1 MIINSIISLPGD
13 KSISHRSIMLSSI
26 ASGVSRI
33 TNLNDGEDLQS
44 TIKAMQSCGALIKQ
58 DKDLI
63 VVTGSSLASPKEP
76 IDCGN
81 SGTTSR
87 LLTGLLSSQ
96 HLSFSLIGD
105 ESLSKR
111 PMNRVIKPLK
121 EMGCIIKSNDGLL
134 PLHIDA
140 SNSFKGI
147 DYKMPIASA
156 QVKSAILLAGLG
168 AKNPSVVKELK
179 HSRNHSE
186 IMLESMGANI
196 VVDDNNITVN
206 PLSSKLKS
214 FNMDIPADPS
224 SAAFFIALAALLK
237 GSDLTVKNILLNPTR
252 TGFIDVLGKMGV
264 QGLVSNPMTNN
275 GESCGDIQFIGSN
288 IKSCDVP
295 AHMIPSIIDEIPI
308 LAVIAAFA
316 KGRTVFHRVEELRFK
331 ESDRL
336 DAIIQNLQ
344 SFGINAFEEKNNL
357 IVDGGKPTKMAKI
370 ISYDDHRIAMAF
382 IILSLVAF
390 KEFDIDN
397 TDCIDISLPGFF
409 DILKEIQR

>member
-1 MIINSIISLPGD
+1 MIINSTISLPGD
-13 KSISHRSIMLSSI
+13 KSISHRSIMLASI
-26 ASGVSRI
+26 ASGISHI
-33 TNLNDGEDLQS
+33 TNLNDGKDLHS

-58 DKDLI
+58 EKDTI
-63 VVTGSSLASPKEP
+63 VVTGSSLANPKKP

-140 SNSFKGI
+140 SKSFNGI

-156 QVKSAILLAGLG
+156 QVKSAIILAGLG
-168 AKNPSVVKELK
+168 ANNASHVKELK
-179 HSRNHSE
+179 HSRDHSE

-196 VVDDNNITVN
+196 IVDGNNIIVN

-224 SAAFFIALAALLK
+224 SAAFFIALAVLQK
-237 GSDLTVKNILLNPTR
+237 GSDLTINNILLNPTR

-264 QGLVSNPMTNN
+264 QGLVSNPTINN

-295 AHMIPSIIDEIPI
+295 ADMIPSIIDEIPI

-316 KGRTVFHRVEELRFK
+316 KGRTVFHQVEELRFK

-344 SFGINAFEEKNNL
+344 SFGVNAFEEKNNL

-370 ISYDDHRIAMAF
+370 LSFDDHRIAMAF

-390 KEFDIDN
+390 KDFDIDN

-409 DILKEIQR
+409 DTLEEIQR

>member
-1 MIINSIISLPGD
+1 MIINSTISLPGD
-13 KSISHRSIMLSSI
+13 KSISHRSIMLASI
-26 ASGVSRI
+26 ASGISHI
-33 TNLNDGEDLQS
+33 TNLNDGKDLHS

-58 DKDLI
+58 EKDTI
-63 VVTGSSLASPKEP
+63 IVTGSSLANPKKP

-140 SNSFKGI
+140 SKRFNGI

-156 QVKSAILLAGLG
+156 QVKSAIILAGLG
-168 AKNPSVVKELK
+168 ANNASHVKELK
-179 HSRNHSE
+179 HSRDHSE

-196 VVDDNNITVN
+196 IVDGDNIIVN

-264 QGLVSNPMTNN
+264 QGLVSNPTINN

-316 KGRTVFHRVEELRFK
+316 KGRTVFHQVEELRFK

-370 ISYDDHRIAMAF
+370 LSFDDHRIAMAF
-382 IILSLVAF
+382 IILSLVAY
-390 KEFDIDN
+390 KDFDIDN
-397 TDCIDISLPGFF
+397 TDCIDISLTGFF
-409 DILKEIQR
+409 EILEEIQR

>member
-13 KSISHRSIMLSSI
+13 KSISHRSIMLASI

-63 VVTGSSLASPKEP
+63 VVTGSSLANPNEP

-196 VVDDNNITVN
+196 VVDDNNITLN

-316 KGRTVFHRVEELRFK
+316 KGRTVFHQVEELRFK

-409 DILKEIQR
+409 DILEEIQR

>member
-13 KSISHRSIMLSSI
+13 KSISHRSIMLASI

-63 VVTGSSLASPKEP
+63 VVTGSSLASPKKP

-370 ISYDDHRIAMAF
+370 LSYDDHRIAMAF

-409 DILKEIQR
+409 DILEEIQR

>member
-13 KSISHRSIMLSSI
+13 KSISHRSIMLASI

-63 VVTGSSLASPKEP
+63 VVTGSSLASPKKP

-121 EMGCIIKSNDGLL
+121 DMGCIIKSNDGLL

-316 KGRTVFHRVEELRFK
+316 KGRTVFHQVEELRFK
-331 ESDRL
+331 ESNRL

-357 IVDGGKPTKMAKI
+357 IVDGGKPKNMAKI

>member
-1 MIINSIISLPGD
+1 MIVNSTISLPGD
-13 KSISHRSIMLSSI
+13 KSISHRSIMLASI

-44 TIKAMQSCGALIKQ
+44 TIKAMQSCGVLIEKEG
-58 DKDLI
+58 DTI
-63 VVTGSSLASPKEP
+63 VVTGSTLKNPTEP

-111 PMNRVIKPLK
+111 PMNRVITPLA
-121 EMGCIIKSNDGLL
+121 EMGCTITSNDGLL

-140 SNSFKGI
+140 SMGLDTI
-147 DYKMPIASA
+147 DYEMPIASA
-156 QVKSAILLAGLG
+156 QVKSAVLLAGLG
-168 AKNPSVVKELK
+168 SQNICTIKELK
-179 HSRNHSE
+179 HSRNHTE
-186 IMLESMGANI
+186 IMLESMGADIEINGDNI
-196 VVDDNNITVN
+196 DIK
-206 PLSSKLKS
+206 PLSSALRS
-214 FNMDIPADPS
+214 FTMDIPADPS
-224 SAAFFIALAALLK
+224 SAAFFIALAVLLK
-237 GSDLTVKNILLNPTR
+237 GSSLTVQNILLNPTR

-264 QGLVSNPMTNN
+264 QGLVSNPTINN
-275 GESCGDIQFIGSN
+275 GESCGDIQFIGSK
-288 IKSCDVP
+288 IQSCDIP

-316 KGRTVFHRVEELRFK
+316 EGKTVFHEVEELRFK

-336 DAIIQNLQ
+336 HAIIKNLQ
-344 SFGINAFEEKNNL
+344 LSGINAYEEGNNL
-357 IVDGGKPTKMAKI
+357 VVEGGKPTKMAKI
-370 ISYDDHRIAMAF
+370 LSFDDHRIAMAF
-382 IILSLVAF
+382 IILSIVAF
-390 KEFDIDN
+390 EQYDIDN

-409 DILKEIQR
+409 NILREIQG

>member
-1 MIINSIISLPGD
+1 M
-13 KSISHRSIMLSSI
+13 
-26 ASGVSRI
+26 
-33 TNLNDGEDLQS
+33 
-44 TIKAMQSCGALIKQ
+44 
-58 DKDLI
+58 I

-121 EMGCIIKSNDGLL
+121 EMGCIIKSNEGLL
-134 PLHIDA
+134 PLDIDA
-140 SNSFKGI
+140 SNSLKGI

-224 SAAFFIALAALLK
+224 SAAFFIAFAALLK

-275 GESCGDIQFIGSN
+275 GEPCGDIQFIGSN

-316 KGRTVFHRVEELRFK
+316 KGRTVFHQVEELRFK

-357 IVDGGKPTKMAKI
+357 IVDGGKPTNMAKI

-382 IILSLVAF
+382 IILSLVAY
-390 KEFDIDN
+390 KDFDIDN

-409 DILKEIQR
+409 DTLEEIQR

>member
-13 KSISHRSIMLSSI
+13 KSISHRSIMLASI

-316 KGRTVFHRVEELRFK
+316 KGRTVFHQVEELRFK

-370 ISYDDHRIAMAF
+370 LSFDDHRIAMAF

>member
-1 MIINSIISLPGD
+1 MIINSTISLPGD
-13 KSISHRSIMLSSI
+13 KSISHRSIMLASI
-26 ASGVSRI
+26 ASGISHI
-33 TNLNDGEDLQS
+33 TNLNDGKDLHS

-58 DKDLI
+58 EKDTI
-63 VVTGSSLASPKEP
+63 IVTGSSLANPKKP

-140 SNSFKGI
+140 SKRFNGI

-156 QVKSAILLAGLG
+156 QVKSAIILAGLG
-168 AKNPSVVKELK
+168 ANNASHVKELK
-179 HSRNHSE
+179 HSRDHSE

-196 VVDDNNITVN
+196 IVDGENITVN

-264 QGLVSNPMTNN
+264 QGLVSNPTINN

-316 KGRTVFHRVEELRFK
+316 KGRTVFHQVEELRFK

-370 ISYDDHRIAMAF
+370 LSFDDHRIAMAF

-390 KEFDIDN
+390 KDFDIDN

-409 DILKEIQR
+409 DILEEIQR

>member
-1 MIINSIISLPGD
+1 MIINSTISLPGD
-13 KSISHRSIMLSSI
+13 KSISHRSIMLASI
-26 ASGVSRI
+26 ASGISHI
-33 TNLNDGEDLQS
+33 TNLNDGKDLHS

-58 DKDLI
+58 EKDTI
-63 VVTGSSLASPKEP
+63 IVTGSSLANPKKP

-140 SNSFKGI
+140 SKRFNGI

-156 QVKSAILLAGLG
+156 QVKSAIILAGLG
-168 AKNPSVVKELK
+168 ANNASHVKELK
-179 HSRNHSE
+179 HSRDHSE

-196 VVDDNNITVN
+196 IVDGENITVN

-264 QGLVSNPMTNN
+264 QGLVSNPTINN

-295 AHMIPSIIDEIPI
+295 AHMIPSIIDETHI

-316 KGRTVFHRVEELRFK
+316 KGRTVFHQVEELRFK

-370 ISYDDHRIAMAF
+370 LSFDDHRIAMAF
-382 IILSLVAF
+382 IILSLVAY
-390 KEFDIDN
+390 KDFDIDN

-409 DILKEIQR
+409 EILEEIQR

>member
-1 MIINSIISLPGD
+1 MIINSTISLPGD
-13 KSISHRSIMLSSI
+13 KSISHRSIMLASI
-26 ASGVSRI
+26 ASGISHI
-33 TNLNDGEDLQS
+33 TNLNDGKDLHS

-58 DKDLI
+58 EKDTI
-63 VVTGSSLASPKEP
+63 IVTGSSLANPKKP

-140 SNSFKGI
+140 SKSFNGI

-156 QVKSAILLAGLG
+156 QVKSAIILAGLG
-168 AKNPSVVKELK
+168 ANNASHVKELK
-179 HSRNHSE
+179 HSRDHSE

-196 VVDDNNITVN
+196 IVDGENITVN

-264 QGLVSNPMTNN
+264 HGLVSNPTINN

-316 KGRTVFHRVEELRFK
+316 KGRTVFHQVEELRFK

-370 ISYDDHRIAMAF
+370 LSFDDHRIAMAF
-382 IILSLVAF
+382 IILSLVAY
-390 KEFDIDN
+390 KDFDIDN

-409 DILKEIQR
+409 EILEEIQR

>member
-1 MIINSIISLPGD
+1 MIINSTISLPGD
-13 KSISHRSIMLSSI
+13 KSISHRSIMLASI
-26 ASGVSRI
+26 ANGISHI
-33 TNLNDGEDLQS
+33 TNLNDGKDLHS

-58 DKDLI
+58 EKDTI
-63 VVTGSSLASPKEP
+63 IVTGSSLANPKKP

-140 SNSFKGI
+140 SKRFNGI

-156 QVKSAILLAGLG
+156 QVKSAIILAGLG
-168 AKNPSVVKELK
+168 ANNASHVKELK
-179 HSRNHSE
+179 HSRDHSE

-196 VVDDNNITVN
+196 IVDGENITVN

-264 QGLVSNPMTNN
+264 QGLVSNPTINN

-316 KGRTVFHRVEELRFK
+316 KGRTVFHQVEELRFK

-370 ISYDDHRIAMAF
+370 LSFDDHRIAMAF
-382 IILSLVAF
+382 IILSLVAY
-390 KEFDIDN
+390 KDFDIDN

-409 DILKEIQR
+409 EILEEIQR

>member
-13 KSISHRSIMLSSI
+13 KSISHRSIMLASI
-26 ASGVSRI
+26 ARGVSRI

-63 VVTGSSLASPKEP
+63 VVTGSSLANPNEP

-196 VVDDNNITVN
+196 VVDDNNITLN

-316 KGRTVFHRVEELRFK
+316 KGRTVFHQVEELRFK

-409 DILKEIQR
+409 DILEEIQR

>member
-13 KSISHRSIMLSSI
+13 KSISHRSIMLASI

-168 AKNPSVVKELK
+168 AKNPSVVRELK

-196 VVDDNNITVN
+196 VVDNNNITVN

-316 KGRTVFHRVEELRFK
+316 KGRTVFHQVEELRFK

-357 IVDGGKPTKMAKI
+357 IVDGGKPTKMTKI
-370 ISYDDHRIAMAF
+370 LSFDDHRIAMAF

-409 DILKEIQR
+409 DILEEIQR

>member
-1 MIINSIISLPGD
+1 MIINSTISLPGD
-13 KSISHRSIMLSSI
+13 KSISHRSIMLASI
-26 ASGVSRI
+26 ASGISHI
-33 TNLNDGEDLQS
+33 KNLNDGKDLHS

-58 DKDLI
+58 EKDTI
-63 VVTGSSLASPKEP
+63 VVTGSRLANPTKP

-134 PLHIDA
+134 PIHIDA

-196 VVDDNNITVN
+196 VVDDN
-206 PLSSKLKS
+206 
-214 FNMDIPADPS
+214 
-224 SAAFFIALAALLK
+224 
-237 GSDLTVKNILLNPTR
+237 
-252 TGFIDVLGKMGV
+252 
-264 QGLVSNPMTNN
+264 
-275 GESCGDIQFIGSN
+275 
-288 IKSCDVP
+288 
-295 AHMIPSIIDEIPI
+295 
-308 LAVIAAFA
+308 
-316 KGRTVFHRVEELRFK
+316 
-331 ESDRL
+331 
-336 DAIIQNLQ
+336 
-344 SFGINAFEEKNNL
+344 
-357 IVDGGKPTKMAKI
+357 
-370 ISYDDHRIAMAF
+370 
-382 IILSLVAF
+382 LSL
-390 KEFDIDN
+390 IH
-397 TDCIDISLPGFF
+397 I
-409 DILKEIQR
+409 

>member
-1 MIINSIISLPGD
+1 MIINSTISLPGD
-13 KSISHRSIMLSSI
+13 KSISHRSIMLASI
-26 ASGVSRI
+26 ASGISHI
-33 TNLNDGEDLQS
+33 TNLNDGKDLHS

-58 DKDLI
+58 EKDTI
-63 VVTGSSLASPKEP
+63 IVTGSSLANPKKP

-140 SNSFKGI
+140 SKRFNGI

-156 QVKSAILLAGLG
+156 QVKSAIILAGLG
-168 AKNPSVVKELK
+168 ANNASHVKELK
-179 HSRNHSE
+179 HSRDHSE

-196 VVDDNNITVN
+196 IVDGENITVN

-264 QGLVSNPMTNN
+264 QGLVSNPTINN

-316 KGRTVFHRVEELRFK
+316 KGRTVFHQVEELRFK

-370 ISYDDHRIAMAF
+370 LSFDDHRIAMAF
-382 IILSLVAF
+382 IILSLVAY
-390 KEFDIDN
+390 KDFDIDN

-409 DILKEIQR
+409 EILEEIQR

>member
-1 MIINSIISLPGD
+1 MIINSTISLPGD
-13 KSISHRSIMLSSI
+13 KSISHRSIMLASI
-26 ASGVSRI
+26 ASGISHI
-33 TNLNDGEDLQS
+33 TNLNDGKDLHS

-58 DKDLI
+58 EKDTI
-63 VVTGSSLASPKEP
+63 IVTGSSLANPKKP

-140 SNSFKGI
+140 SKRFNGI

-156 QVKSAILLAGLG
+156 QVKSAIILAGLG
-168 AKNPSVVKELK
+168 ANNASHVKELK
-179 HSRNHSE
+179 HSRDHSE

-196 VVDDNNITVN
+196 IVDGENITVN

-224 SAAFFIALAALLK
+224 SASFFIALAALQM
-237 GSDLTVKNILLNPTR
+237 GSDLTINNILLNPTR

-264 QGLVSNPMTNN
+264 QGLVSNPTINN

-316 KGRTVFHRVEELRFK
+316 KGRTVFHQVEELRFK

-344 SFGINAFEEKNNL
+344 SFGVNAFEEKNNL

-370 ISYDDHRIAMAF
+370 LSFDDHRIAMAF
-382 IILSLVAF
+382 IILSLVAY
-390 KEFDIDN
+390 KDFDIDN

-409 DILKEIQR
+409 DTLEEIQR

>member
-1 MIINSIISLPGD
+1 MIVNSTISLPGD
-13 KSISHRSIMLSSI
+13 KSISHRSIMLASI

-44 TIKAMQSCGALIKQ
+44 TIKAMQSCGVLIEKEG
-58 DKDLI
+58 DTI
-63 VVTGSSLASPKEP
+63 VVTGSTLKNPTEP

-111 PMNRVIKPLK
+111 PMNRVITPLA
-121 EMGCIIKSNDGLL
+121 EMGCTITSNDGLL

-140 SNSFKGI
+140 SMGLDTIN
-147 DYKMPIASA
+147 YEMPIASA
-156 QVKSAILLAGLG
+156 QVKSAVLLAGLG
-168 AKNPSVVKELK
+168 SQNICTIKELK
-179 HSRNHSE
+179 HSRDHTE
-186 IMLESMGANI
+186 IMLESMGADIEVNGDNI
-196 VVDDNNITVN
+196 DIK
-206 PLSSKLKS
+206 PLSSALQS
-214 FNMDIPADPS
+214 FTIDIPADPS
-224 SAAFFIALAALLK
+224 SAAFFIALTVLLK
-237 GSDLTVKNILLNPTR
+237 GSSLTVQNILLNPTR

-264 QGLVSNPMTNN
+264 QGLVSNPTINN
-275 GESCGDIQFIGSN
+275 GESCGDIQFIGS
-288 IKSCDVP
+288 KTQSCDIP

-316 KGRTVFHRVEELRFK
+316 EGKTVFHEVEELRFK

-336 DAIIQNLQ
+336 HAIIKNLQ
-344 SFGINAFEEKNNL
+344 LSGINAYEEGNNL
-357 IVDGGKPTKMAKI
+357 VVEGGKPTKMAKI
-370 ISYDDHRIAMAF
+370 LSFDDHRIAMAF
-382 IILSLVAF
+382 IILSIVAF
-390 KEFDIDN
+390 EQYDIDN

-409 DILKEIQR
+409 NILREIQG

>member
-13 KSISHRSIMLSSI
+13 KSISHRSIMLASI

-58 DKDLI
+58 DKDFI
-63 VVTGSSLASPKEP
+63 VVTGSSLANPKEP

-316 KGRTVFHRVEELRFK
+316 KGRTVFHQVEELRFK

-370 ISYDDHRIAMAF
+370 LSFDDHRIAMAF

-390 KEFDIDN
+390 KDFDIDN

>member
-1 MIINSIISLPGD
+1 
-13 KSISHRSIMLSSI
+13 MLASI
-26 ASGVSRI
+26 ASGISHI
-33 TNLNDGEDLQS
+33 TNLNDGKDLHS

-58 DKDLI
+58 EKDTI
-63 VVTGSSLASPKEP
+63 IVTGSSLANPKKP

-140 SNSFKGI
+140 SKRFNGI

-156 QVKSAILLAGLG
+156 QVKSAIILAGLG
-168 AKNPSVVKELK
+168 ANNASHVKELK
-179 HSRNHSE
+179 HSRDHSE

-196 VVDDNNITVN
+196 IVDGENITVN

-264 QGLVSNPMTNN
+264 QGLVSNPTINN

-316 KGRTVFHRVEELRFK
+316 KGRTVFHQVEELRFK

-370 ISYDDHRIAMAF
+370 LSFDDHRIAMAF
-382 IILSLVAF
+382 IILSLVAY
-390 KEFDIDN
+390 KDFDIDN

-409 DILKEIQR
+409 DILEEIQR

>member
-13 KSISHRSIMLSSI
+13 KSISHRSIMLASI

-63 VVTGSSLASPKEP
+63 VVTGSSLASPREP

-288 IKSCDVP
+288 IKSCDIP

-308 LAVIAAFA
+308 LAVIAAIA
-316 KGRTVFHRVEELRFK
+316 KGRTVFHQVEELRFK

-370 ISYDDHRIAMAF
+370 LSFDDHRIAMAF
-382 IILSLVAF
+382 IILSLVAY
-390 KEFDIDN
+390 KDFDIDN

-409 DILKEIQR
+409 EILEEIQR

>member
-1 MIINSIISLPGD
+1 MIINSTISLPGD
-13 KSISHRSIMLSSI
+13 KSISHRSIMLASI
-26 ASGVSRI
+26 ASGISHI
-33 TNLNDGEDLQS
+33 TNLNDGKDLHS

-58 DKDLI
+58 EKDTI
-63 VVTGSSLASPKEP
+63 IVTGSSLANPKKP

-140 SNSFKGI
+140 SKRFNGI

-156 QVKSAILLAGLG
+156 QVKSAIILAGLG
-168 AKNPSVVKELK
+168 ANNASHVKELK
-179 HSRNHSE
+179 HSRDHSE

-196 VVDDNNITVN
+196 IVDGENITVN

-264 QGLVSNPMTNN
+264 QGLVSNPTINN

-316 KGRTVFHRVEELRFK
+316 KGRTVFHQVEELRFK

-370 ISYDDHRIAMAF
+370 LSFDDHRIAMAF
-382 IILSLVAF
+382 IILSLVAY
-390 KEFDIDN
+390 KDFDIDN

-409 DILKEIQR
+409 DILEEIQR

>member
-1 MIINSIISLPGD
+1 MIINSTISLPGD
-13 KSISHRSIMLSSI
+13 KSISHRSIMLASI
-26 ASGVSRI
+26 ASGISHI
-33 TNLNDGEDLQS
+33 TNLNDGKDLHS

-58 DKDLI
+58 EKDTI
-63 VVTGSSLASPKEP
+63 IVTGSSLANPKKP

-140 SNSFKGI
+140 SKRFNGI

-156 QVKSAILLAGLG
+156 QVKSAIILAGLG
-168 AKNPSVVKELK
+168 ANNASHVKELK
-179 HSRNHSE
+179 HSRDHSE

-196 VVDDNNITVN
+196 IVDGENITVN

-264 QGLVSNPMTNN
+264 QGLVSNPVTNN

-316 KGRTVFHRVEELRFK
+316 KGRTVFHQVEELRFK

-370 ISYDDHRIAMAF
+370 LSFDDHRIAMAF
-382 IILSLVAF
+382 IILSLVAY
-390 KEFDIDN
+390 KDFDIDN

-409 DILKEIQR
+409 EILEEIQR

>member
-13 KSISHRSIMLSSI
+13 KSISHRSIMLASI
-26 ASGVSRI
+26 ARGVSRI

-63 VVTGSSLASPKEP
+63 VVTGSSLASPKKP

-316 KGRTVFHRVEELRFK
+316 KGRTVFHQVEELRFK

-357 IVDGGKPTKMAKI
+357 IVDGGKPKNMAKI

>member
-1 MIINSIISLPGD
+1 MIINSTISLPGD
-13 KSISHRSIMLSSI
+13 KSISHRSIMLASI
-26 ASGVSRI
+26 ASGISHI
-33 TNLNDGEDLQS
+33 TNLNDGKDLHS

-58 DKDLI
+58 EKDTI
-63 VVTGSSLASPKEP
+63 IVTGSSLANPKKP

-140 SNSFKGI
+140 SKRFNGI

-156 QVKSAILLAGLG
+156 QVKSAIILAGLG
-168 AKNPSVVKELK
+168 ANNASHVKELK
-179 HSRNHSE
+179 HSRDHSE

-196 VVDDNNITVN
+196 IVDGENITVN

-264 QGLVSNPMTNN
+264 QGLVSNSVTNN

-316 KGRTVFHRVEELRFK
+316 KGRTVFHQVEELRFK

-370 ISYDDHRIAMAF
+370 LSFDDHRIAMAF
-382 IILSLVAF
+382 IILSLVAY
-390 KEFDIDN
+390 KDFDIDN

-409 DILKEIQR
+409 EILEEIQR

>member
-1 MIINSIISLPGD
+1 MIINSTISLPGD
-13 KSISHRSIMLSSI
+13 KSISHRSIMLASI
-26 ASGVSRI
+26 ASGISHI
-33 TNLNDGEDLQS
+33 TNLNDGKDLHS

-58 DKDLI
+58 EKDTI
-63 VVTGSSLASPKEP
+63 IVTGSSLANPKKP

-140 SNSFKGI
+140 SKRFNGI

-156 QVKSAILLAGLG
+156 QVKSAIILAGLG
-168 AKNPSVVKELK
+168 ANNASHVKELK
-179 HSRNHSE
+179 HSRDHSE

-196 VVDDNNITVN
+196 IVDGENITVN

-264 QGLVSNPMTNN
+264 QGLVSNPTINN

-316 KGRTVFHRVEELRFK
+316 KGRTVFHQVEELRFK

-370 ISYDDHRIAMAF
+370 LSFDDHRIAMAF
-382 IILSLVAF
+382 IILSLVVY
-390 KEFDIDN
+390 KDFDIDN

-409 DILKEIQR
+409 DILEEIQR

>member
-13 KSISHRSIMLSSI
+13 KSISHRSIMLASI
-26 ASGVSRI
+26 ARGVSRI

-63 VVTGSSLASPKEP
+63 VVTGSSLANPKEP

-196 VVDDNNITVN
+196 VVDDNNITIN

-316 KGRTVFHRVEELRFK
+316 KGRTVFHQVEELRFK

-370 ISYDDHRIAMAF
+370 LSFDDHRIAMAF

-390 KEFDIDN
+390 KDFDIDN
-397 TDCIDISLPGFF
+397 SDCIDISLPGFF
-409 DILKEIQR
+409 DILEEIQR

>member
-13 KSISHRSIMLSSI
+13 KSISHRSIMLASI

-63 VVTGSSLASPKEP
+63 VVTGSSLASPKKP

-316 KGRTVFHRVEELRFK
+316 KGRTVFHQVEELRFK

-357 IVDGGKPTKMAKI
+357 IVDGGKPKNMAKI

>member
-13 KSISHRSIMLSSI
+13 KSISHRSIMLASI

-63 VVTGSSLASPKEP
+63 VVTGSSLANPNEP

>member
-13 KSISHRSIMLSSI
+13 KSISHRSIMLTSI

-156 QVKSAILLAGLG
+156 QVKSAIILAGLG

-196 VVDDNNITVN
+196 VVDNNNITVN

-316 KGRTVFHRVEELRFK
+316 KGRTVFHQVEELRFK

-357 IVDGGKPTKMAKI
+357 IVDGGKPTKMTKI
-370 ISYDDHRIAMAF
+370 LSFDDHRIAMAF

-409 DILKEIQR
+409 DILEEIQR

>member
-13 KSISHRSIMLSSI
+13 KSISHRSIMLASI
-26 ASGVSRI
+26 ARGVSRI

-63 VVTGSSLASPKEP
+63 VVTGSSLANPKEP

-196 VVDDNNITVN
+196 VVDDNNITIN
-206 PLSSKLKS
+206 PHSSKLKS

-316 KGRTVFHRVEELRFK
+316 KGRTVFHQVEELRFK

-357 IVDGGKPTKMAKI
+357 IVDGGKPTKMTKI
-370 ISYDDHRIAMAF
+370 LSFDDHRIAMAF

-409 DILKEIQR
+409 DILEEIQR